1 MISSTVTLPISFNSI
16 CVFNPFCIDRL
27 VIFWDDV
34 LELTIFH
41 KLIVNYIKIRHEISV
56 RHFLS
61 WRKPRH
67 QRQPMH
73 CSINERRKKLSTTS
87 EFLIFKQIDI
97 SRWTLFHFRK
107 RHEHWAHAMDLMWLN
122 RIQYL
127 GGTAVAP

>member
-16 CVFNPFCIDRL
+16 CFFNPFCIDRL

-67 QRQPMH
+67 RRQPMH
-73 CSINERRKKLSTTS
+73 CSINERRKKTQHNIRILNIQTNRYFPLNIVSFQKET
-87 EFLIFKQIDI
+87 
-97 SRWTLFHFRK
+97 
-107 RHEHWAHAMDLMWLN
+107 WAHAMDLMWLN